1 MIVKICGLKK
11 AVDVA
16 AAVENGADMI
26 GFVFAKSKRQVTIEQ
41 AHQLAE
47 NIPAT
52 VKKVGV
58 FVNPTEEEL
67 TAAIKGVP
75 LDIVQLHGQEPTEQA
90 NRTDAEVIKAF
101 PVKDGKLPP
110 SINDYPN
117 AYILLD
123 APAEEYEGGSGKTF
137 DWDKINSDAL
147 TKNKLIIA
155 GGLNAGNVQ
164 VAIKRFEPYAVDISS
179 GVETNGE
186 KNPEKIKNFIKTA
199 KGVELA

>member
-11 AVDVA
+11 SVDVK
-16 AAVENGADMI
+16 AAVENEADMI

-41 AHQLAE
+41 AHQLAK
-47 NIPAT
+47 NIPSNI
-52 VKKVGV
+52 KKVGV

-90 NRTDAEVIKAF
+90 DRTDAEVIKAF
-101 PVKDGKLPP
+101 PVKEGKLPNN
-110 SINDYPN
+110 INDYSN

-137 DWDKINSDAL
+137 DWDKINSDL
-147 TKNKLIIA
+147 LINNKLIIA
-155 GGLNAGNVQ
+155 GGLNAENVKE
-164 VAIKRFEPYAVDISS
+164 AISRFEPYAVDISS

-186 KNPEKIKNFIKTA
+186 KDPEKIKIFIKTA
-199 KGVELA
+199 KGVGK

>member
-11 AVDVA
+11 SVDVK

-41 AHQLAE
+41 AHQLAK
-47 NIPAT
+47 NIPSNI
-52 VKKVGV
+52 KKVGV
-58 FVNPTEEEL
+58 FVNPTEDEL

-90 NRTDAEVIKAF
+90 DRTDAEVIKAF
-101 PVKDGKLPP
+101 PVKEGKLPNN
-110 SINDYPN
+110 INDYSN

-137 DWDKINSDAL
+137 DWDKINSDL
-147 TKNKLIIA
+147 LIKNKLIIA
-155 GGLNAGNVQ
+155 GGLNTENVKE
-164 VAIKRFEPYAVDISS
+164 AISRFEPYAVDISS

-186 KNPEKIKNFIKTA
+186 KDPEKIKIFIKTA
-199 KGVELA
+199 KGVGK

>member
-16 AAVENGADMI
+16 AAVDNGADMI
-26 GFVFAKSKRQVTIEQ
+26 GFVFAKSKRQVTVEA
-41 AHQLAE
+41 AHELAKE
-47 NIPAT
+47 IPAG

-75 LDIVQLHGQEPTEQA
+75 LDVVQLHGQEPPEQA
-90 NRTDAEVIKAF
+90 NRTDAEIIKAF
-101 PVKDGKLPP
+101 PVKDGKLPTN
-110 SINDYPN
+110 INDYPN

-137 DWDKINSDAL
+137 DWEKINRDML

-155 GGLNAGNVQ
+155 GGLNAQNVQ
-164 VAIKRFEPYAVDISS
+164 EAIKRFEPYAVDISS
-179 GVETNGE
+179 GVESNRE
-186 KNPEKIKNFIKTA
+186 KDPEKIKCFIKTA
-199 KGVELA
+199 KGVE